1 VSHSRPSPKDDA
13 EKATLEVVGSS
24 NRPSEDQGG
33 RDGQPAESKGAME
46 PILRRAFGCST
57 GRVWRKRSRPPE
69 DSPRR
74 RKIGPHPAVRPSP
87 REHHGEIILNEG
99 RRNDAVGEKAEVHDN
114 PFEGR
119 YEIRLD
125 GRTAGFTVYKSKPN
139 LIAFV
144 HTEVDPSLEG
154 RGLGSRLIGSALEDA
169 RERGLEVLPFCPFVN
184 EFIRRHRDEYV
195 ELVPERYRQEF
206 GL

>member
-1 VSHSRPSPKDDA
+1 
-13 EKATLEVVGSS
+13 
-24 NRPSEDQGG
+24 
-33 RDGQPAESKGAME
+33 ME
-46 PILRRAFGCST
+46 PALRRAFECYI
-57 GRVWRKRSRPPE
+57 GRAYGASYPARLRTRLGAAPE
-69 DSPRR
+69 DWVPP
-74 RKIGPHPAVRPSP
+74 GPRPSP
-87 REHHGEIILNEG
+87 REHDEESILSEG
-99 RRNDAVGEKAEVHDN
+99 NRNDAVGAKAEVHDN

-139 LIAFV
+139 LIAFL

-154 RGLGSRLIGSALEDA
+154 QGLGSRLIGSALEDA

-184 EFIRRHRDEYV
+184 EFIHRHRDDYV
-195 ELVPERYRQEF
+195 ELVPAGYRREF